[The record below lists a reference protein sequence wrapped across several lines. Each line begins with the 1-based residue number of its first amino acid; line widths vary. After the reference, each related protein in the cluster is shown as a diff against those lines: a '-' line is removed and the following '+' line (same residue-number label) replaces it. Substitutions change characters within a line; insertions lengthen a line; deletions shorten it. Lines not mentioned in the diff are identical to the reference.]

1 MAALGHGKAQPEG
14 TIRFAAS
21 STFAQLYL
29 APLLPE
35 FLARNPGLR
44 LDLRFSDTPFD
55 LLEGSFDIA
64 LRNSV
69 LDDSSLKAR
78 RLADVAGWLCASPDY
93 LARHGTPQVPADL
106 DRHQLMAFRSLR
118 TRTLVS
124 ASGERVEFSCG
135 DHNCRVI
142 IDDGASMRFA
152 AMAGLGISTHADWNI
167 DRALR
172 DGSLVR
178 VLPEWHV
185 EDDTALWLVYP
196 KTNVLTAKV
205 RVLIDFLVEKIGR
218 NPPWQT

>member
-1 MAALGHGKAQPEG
+1 
-14 TIRFAAS
+14 
-21 STFAQLYL
+21 
-29 APLLPE
+29 
-35 FLARNPGLR
+35 
-44 LDLRFSDTPFD
+44 
-55 LLEGSFDIA
+55 
-64 LRNSV
+64 V

-78 RLADVAGWLCASPDY
+78 RLADVAGLLCASPDY

-124 ASGERVEFSCG
+124 ASGERAEFSCG